1 MPFNANTLQQ
11 ARSLGAKDD
20 EIFDDISSKDERF
33 RIAREQ
39 GASLDDIAKL
49 IEQKGGGKTN
59 VQDQTGANSDRNA
72 EREANQQVGNRNEAI
87 NTSGEEPRVLQDG
100 GSLHTSESGG
110 QEAKAELNVKP
121 SFQTGGDSVEEIKRK
136 QAIYAKK
143 GQEGRQAIPVE
154 DDAWNKAKLNVD
166 AFPTQTIGEKF
177 GEGMKQAPPE
187 RGLVNLFAS
196 GGSKGV
202 LEFGQTV
209 ADVTKGIKTPL
220 NDISD
225 TAEMIFGKNSF
236 SDKVKQLPYESA
248 NKFKELAKSLDLNE
262 TEQKSTLDGFVF
274 GVGSFIPDA
283 LAAIYSGG
291 ESAISTATKG
301 LWKPIA
307 EKAVHGVKA
316 FLPSSIKAMNVTIDD
331 SLDKGKTHE
340 EALVDGTKALI
351 ESEAG
356 AALPLQVSS
365 GLSNTLLRG
374 ASRFLQAVPLV
385 VAQQELAQKAGELFN
400 KDKNAPLTFSE
411 NLISG
416 NLGEAGK
423 QLLQAAPMGVLGAAG
438 ESTYKKPVN
447 RNVLEHISEAGLP
460 STAEEFRKQTS
471 EQGGVTNIPA
481 ATPEDLAQ
489 AGEAPATELPPQP
502 PSTPIEA
509 AMQMGLSESDAQ
521 AYVQNLKE
529 QGIPDD
535 QIIQLA
541 VDQKTGNEQLAQEA
555 GDQQQAARDLAEKA
569 RKGDIDAVNE
579 LRKQRGLKPKQGP
592 QPTTPSETKTEEPSP
607 SGVSAVEGEPPVEQA
622 TTETKEGTPQREGE
636 GKEEVVPAEP
646 PVAEEVNHDQ
656 AREQTPVLLD
666 HKIKDYAIQVTGKNG
681 KTSRKIVNRVVEIWK
696 DSKGNI
702 IEGQSFGENLN
713 KQQAAEMRKQLNKE
727 SDIVKKAPQKG
738 WGTWGEDPII
748 KFLIDNKVMS
758 RTEAIKKAKR
768 TGDPLEA
775 SYDKE
780 LIPKLADNRHN
791 EIYGGSRS
799 IDDVL
804 GEIVQEGWLPEDA
817 KPDDLWAYIEKAS
830 STADNVR
837 KQEAFQMKKWGDEAK
852 KAAAEERK
860 AAKAGKTTTTPETL
874 EQKADA
880 YIKQSQSRVYTAN
893 PFLIVA
899 MMYKAA
905 ASIARGT
912 IKFAPWAAKMLQERG
927 KAVREVLHEAWVK
940 GKILH
945 EELFQRKLSEESKKP
960 AARFVESPKGTRV
973 MSAAYRDPET
983 GIIHEGKDH
992 ESAMTNAGRTPISD
1006 PEARETDD
1014 FGFMTDKGEFISR
1027 DKAREVG
1034 EKSKQVL
1041 PKSMSG
1047 REKLHSIDINLS
1059 AYNSKGERV
1068 VDPMLFSER
1077 PKAAVAQQLNLALEK
1092 MIKDS
1097 SVLREI
1103 RDGLSG
1109 RIPNMSNKS
1118 HRELLNTMRKMQ
1130 LTHDDMES
1138 LGIKIPPSRQIDI
1151 LLESTKKSA
1160 YMFTDFIGNKKI
1172 ARLDRAGVFA
1182 NAYELAYSRAA
1193 VTKLV
1198 NDLIA
1203 DVFGADY
1210 KNTEKMKRT
1219 MEVIVN
1225 DNILGG
1231 YDQAQRAL
1239 EKINKLIEDNK
1250 GTSKKAD
1257 MDDLYRQQS
1266 RMTKFIDEIEDVRN
1280 IAELNASVEAAKL
1293 DPEIVGHIENWKQK
1307 VAPTMEELYRT
1318 MKGIKKDQ
1326 KINEDLIEE
1335 TRGRHFG
1342 ARINLLPESE
1352 IESVVGYHDH
1362 TKPMPNLDVTDFL
1375 SPIRA
1380 SYRNPDVKYDKFLNR
1395 ARFTDEYST
1404 DPFLIL
1410 TNSIGTRHH
1419 EASKINFYDALVA
1432 NGSAYL
1438 VPASE
1443 KGPNLING
1451 KPVQIREIK
1460 YPVFNNETGETTLRT
1475 FNLHVDADLKG
1486 ELDSVLGLHDAS
1498 EPNPLFRGFTS
1509 VQMIGIAD
1517 ATSHLKNLQAVL
1529 ATSLGRDSIGEDL
1542 ISKIPFVGSSQTFS
1556 EVKEICKLISAD
1568 SPEIRKE
1575 LAQLAKQGLVRQT
1588 MPAEGI
1594 QKILGMHDLIHN
1606 VDTAARIIMSRRYEN
1621 LVKNYGAVDSLE
1633 GKIKFV
1639 NQLGEYNRKL
1649 MGRFE
1654 AMARDYGA
1662 SPFIVAGRAMDR
1674 FARRSVIGEYGFKTE
1689 TTRGAITARAAQMSG
1704 LVFAS
1709 IIPMMANMAL
1719 NGNPMGRT
1727 GTPIGAIDFG
1737 PRFDTDDGKHR
1748 VFDLFQLIGLRR
1760 GMRQLGI
1767 NAALEGIRNGK
1778 DWEGIAQDAQ
1788 NDILTTSAH
1797 AFVGPAF
1804 GAVVEGLSGQRIDLR
1819 SGYGQSFSARKIEHG
1834 SQLVENF
1841 RTALKHL
1848 NAPMYGVGAG
1858 IDKITGKVLGMKE
1871 GPMQSMLTKVG
1882 VPKDVEQQSIP
1893 KEILDAGFSSPL
1905 SAIGLNLRGI
1915 VSPALKMASQ
1925 LGQKQMYTPEQ
1936 DIRYQA
1942 RKNVLDA
1949 YQRKDKDGAKQI
1961 YLQYKKDGVLT
1972 AADDKALK
1980 SQIQQPNL
1988 LIKRVKMLKTPEEAV
2003 RVFRVG
2009 DGKEQDDILPSVL
2022 GKIARS
2028 STLSTEEKINMAKSL
2043 KGYLKKDS
2051 KFYRK

>member
-1 MPFNANTLQQ
+1 MPITTQQ
-11 ARSLGAKDD
+11 LSDARKEGYSD
-20 EIFDDISSKDERF
+20 EEIYNHLIQSNKQFEEVRN
-33 RIAREQ
+33 E
-39 GASLDDIAKL
+39 GYSLDELASHYD
-49 IEQKGGGKTN
+49 QTKGGGKQN

-72 EREANQQVGNRNEAI
+72 EREANEQVGNRNETLNA
-87 NTSGEEPRVLQDG
+87 SGQEPRILQDG
-100 GSLHTSESGG
+100 GSQYPSQDGS
-110 QEAKAELNVKP
+110 QEVEGELKVQP
-121 SFQTGGDSVEEIKRK
+121 SFQTGGESVE
-136 QAIYAKK
+136 QAQKTKARYR
-143 GQEGRQAIPVE
+143 QEGEEARKAIPVE

-177 GEGMKQAPPE
+177 GEGMKQTPPK
-187 RGLVNLFAS
+187 RGLAELAAAGISAGGWDWLEAGAGAMRDLSEEQKAGKSPVLTPSGVVAS
-196 GGSKGV
+196 APIQIARLS
-202 LEFGQTV
+202 
-209 ADVTKGIKTPL
+209 
-220 NDISD
+220 
-225 TAEMIFGKNSF
+225 EMLIGKNKF
-236 SDKVKQLPYESA
+236 SDAIYNTPEEQRKDFAEK
-248 NKFKELAKSLDLNE
+248 AKSLDLNPE
-262 TEQKSTLDGFVF
+262 EQKSPLDSFVF
-274 GVGSFIPDA
+274 LTAKFVPDLLTAAMSEGGKAPA
-283 LAAIYSGG
+283 LAKDVLRYKNIF
-291 ESAISTATKG
+291 E
-301 LWKPIA
+301 PIA
-307 EKAVHGVKA
+307 EKAVHGIKA
-316 FLPSSIKAMNVTIDD
+316 FFPASVKTMQNAIDNSIQQ
-331 SLDKGKTHE
+331 GKSHD
-340 EALVDGTKALI
+340 EALVDGTKALV

-356 AALPLQVSS
+356 AALPMQVSS
-365 GLSNTLLRG
+365 GLSNPLKRA
-374 ASRFLQAVPLV
+374 ASKFLQAVPLV
-385 VAQQELAQKAGELFN
+385 VAQQELAQKVGQLIK
-400 KDKNAPLTFSE
+400 KDENAPLTFSE
-411 NLISG
+411 NLVSG
-416 NLGEAGK
+416 NFSEAGK
-423 QLLQAAPMGVLGAAG
+423 QLLQAAPMAVLGVAG

-447 RNVLEHISEAGLP
+447 KNVLEHISEVGLP
-460 STAEEFRKQTS
+460 KTAEEFKKQSAETTIA
-471 EQGGVTNIPA
+471 EP
-481 ATPEDLAQ
+481 TPITITETTT
-489 AGEAPATELPPQP
+489 ATEPE
-502 PSTPIEA
+502 T
-509 AMQMGLSESDAQ
+509 
-521 AYVQNLKE
+521 
-529 QGIPDD
+529 
-535 QIIQLA
+535 
-541 VDQKTGNEQLAQEA
+541 KT
-555 GDQQQAARDLAEKA
+555 
-569 RKGDIDAVNE
+569 
-579 LRKQRGLKPKQGP
+579 
-592 QPTTPSETKTEEPSP
+592 TTEEPPSETETKEPSP
-607 SGVSAVEGEPPVEQA
+607 SGVSSVEGEPPVEQA
-622 TTETKEGTPQREGE
+622 TTETQEGTTQREGE
-636 GKEEVVPAEP
+636 GKEEVAPAEP
-646 PVAEEVNHDQ
+646 PVAEEVDHDQ
-656 AREQTPVLLD
+656 AREQTPVLQD
-666 HKIKDYAIQVTGKNG
+666 HKIQQVVIDAPQANG
-681 KTSRKIVNRVVEIWK
+681 TTKRKVVHKVVEIWK

-702 IEGQSFGENLN
+702 IEGQSFGGNLS
-713 KQQAAEMRKQLNKE
+713 KSEAVKMRKQLNKE
-727 SDIVKKAPQKG
+727 SDIVKTGPQKG
-738 WGTWGEDPII
+738 FGTWGMHPVIQYLLENPIR
-748 KFLIDNKVMS
+748 S
-758 RTEAIKKAKR
+758 RTEIAKR
-768 TGDPLEA
+768 AKQKGEPMPAE
-775 SYDKE
+775 YDDVPVLKD
-780 LIPKLADNRHN
+780 KRHN
-791 EIYGGSRS
+791 AIYGGTQD
-799 IDDVL
+799 IDQAHQELVDL
-804 GEIVQEGWLPEDA
+804 GYMS
-817 KPDDLWAYIEKAS
+817 PDTSVSDLWNLIERESQNGDRNRMAEQAQK
-830 STADNVR
+830 
-837 KQEAFQMKKWGDEAK
+837 KKWEAEAK

-860 AAKAGKTTTTPETL
+860 AAKAGNAPPTPETL

-880 YIKQSQSRVYTAN
+880 YIKQSSREGRLYTFN
-893 PFLIVA
+893 PALVTA

-927 KAVREVLHEAWVK
+927 RAVREVLHEAWVK

-945 EELFQRKLSEESKKP
+945 EELFQRKLSEESKKV
-960 AARFVESPKGTRV
+960 AARFVENPKGTRV
-973 MSAAYRDPET
+973 MSAAYRDPDT
-983 GIIHEGKDH
+983 GIIHEAADH
-992 ESAMTNAGRTPISD
+992 ESAMTKAGKTPITD
-1006 PEARETDD
+1006 AEGRETDD

-1059 AYNSKGERV
+1059 GYNSKGERI
-1068 VDPMLFSER
+1068 VDPLLFSER

-1097 SVLREI
+1097 NVLREI

-1109 RIPNMSNKS
+1109 RIPNMSVKA

-1130 LTHDDMES
+1130 LTHDDLET
-1138 LGIKIPPSRQIDI
+1138 LGIKIPATRQIDI
-1151 LLESTKKSA
+1151 LLQSTKKSA
-1160 YMFTDFIGNKKI
+1160 YLFADFIGNKKI
-1172 ARLDRAGVFA
+1172 PRLDRAGVFT

-1193 VTKLV
+1193 VTRLV
-1198 NDLIA
+1198 NDLIT

-1210 KNTEKMKRT
+1210 NNTEKMKRT
-1219 MEVIVN
+1219 MQVIVN

-1250 GTSKKAD
+1250 GTAKKAD
-1257 MDDLYRQQS
+1257 MDSLYQQQNK
-1266 RMTKFIDEIEDVRN
+1266 MNKFIAEIEDVRD
-1280 IAELNASVEAAKL
+1280 IGELNASVEAAKL
-1293 DPEIVGHIENWKQK
+1293 DSEVVGHIEKWKEK
-1307 VAPTMEELYRT
+1307 VAPVMEELYRT

-1362 TKPMPNLDVTDFL
+1362 TKPMPTLDVTDFL

-1380 SYRNPDVKYDKFLNR
+1380 SYRNPDIKYDKFLNR

-1410 TNSIGTRHH
+1410 TNSLGTRHH

-1432 NGSAYL
+1432 NGAGYL

-1443 KGPNLING
+1443 KGPKLING

-1486 ELDSVLGLHDAS
+1486 ELDNVLGIHDAG
-1498 EPNPLFRGFTS
+1498 EPNPLLRGFTA
-1509 VQMIGIAD
+1509 VQMIGLAD

-1529 ATSLGRDSIGEDL
+1529 ATSLGRGSIGKD
-1542 ISKIPFVGSSQTFS
+1542 IVSKIPFVGTSQTFA
-1556 EVKEICKLISAD
+1556 EVRKICKQISAD

-1575 LAQLAKQGLVRQT
+1575 LAQLAKQGLIRQT
-1588 MPAEGI
+1588 MPSEGI

-1654 AMARDYGA
+1654 AAMRDQGW

-1689 TTRGAITARAAQMSG
+1689 TTRGALTARAAQMSG

-1719 NGNPMGRT
+1719 NGTPMGRT

-1737 PRFDTDDGKHR
+1737 PMFDTDDGKHR

-1767 NAALEGIRNGK
+1767 NAALEGMRNGK

-1797 AFVGPAF
+1797 AFVGPAV
-1804 GAVVEGLSGQRIDLR
+1804 GTLAEGLSGQRIDLR

-1834 SQLVENF
+1834 SQIVENL
-1841 RTALKHL
+1841 RTAFKHL
-1848 NAPMYGVGAG
+1848 NTPIYGVGAG
-1858 IDKITGKVLGMKE
+1858 IDKLTGKALGMKE
-1871 GPMQSMLTKVG
+1871 GPMQSMLTKAG
-1882 VPKDVEQQSIP
+1882 VPKDIEQQSVP
-1893 KEILDAGFSSPL
+1893 KEIFDAVLSSPL

-1915 VSPALKMASQ
+1915 VSPALKLASQ
-1925 LGQKQMYTPEQ
+1925 LGQKQQYTPEQ

-1942 RKNVLDA
+1942 RKDVLDA
-1949 YQRKDKDGAKQI
+1949 YQRKDKDGAQQI
-1961 YLQYKKDGVLT
+1961 YLQYKKDGILT
-1972 AADDKALK
+1972 ASDDKALRA
-1980 SQIQQPNL
+1980 QIQQPNL

-2009 DGKEQDDILPSVL
+2009 DGKEQDDILPFVV
-2022 GKIARS
+2022 GKIERS
-2028 STLSTEEKINMAKSL
+2028 NTLSAEEKINMVKSL
-2043 KGYLKKDS
+2043 KSYIKKDS